1 MHHLIILVLSEP
13 FEADLATSEWPQI
26 SKNYLDIQTQ
36 PKKDLKLR
44 IARCY
49 PDSMCSRI
57 CLCPC
62 CLTRCSF
69 LHFIAAQFRE
79 DLRWWRWCWDLQLA
93 ATLPPSPQQLK
104 PSTILSAV
112 AALKTLDSWP
122 LPVFTAALQH
132 CSLHHE
138 ANCEVYFCWWA
149 AFRVFRQPGT
159 RPLHKIYYKEST

>member
-1 MHHLIILVLSEP
+1 MHHLIILVYLNHLRPIWRHQS
-13 FEADLATSEWPQI
+13 DRKSQRIIQI
-26 SKNYLDIQTQ
+26 SKHSRG
-36 PKKDLKLR
+36 LKVVD
-44 IARCY
+44 C
-49 PDSMCSRI
+49 DSVCSRI

-104 PSTILSAV
+104 PFTILSAV

-159 RPLHKIYYKEST
+159 RPLHKISNKEFT